1 MTRAYHNFE
10 PGKEARFCATCGLTK
25 LLHRKDPEAVR
36 ATFKVVKGGEQEK
49 PELTDRELRAELF
62 KLFP

>member
-1 MTRAYHNFE
+1 MTRCHAFTE
-10 PGKEARFCATCGLTK
+10 GKPSKFCATCGLTK

-36 ATFKVVKGGEQEK
+36 ATFRVVKGGEK